1 MARYGDE
8 VTRWEVERP
17 PYMREA
23 EPLAHHAAW
32 PSQGIG
38 FVDRAEQAFNRQL
51 FREGR
56 NRKQPAPA
64 PVMAAAEIERKTG

>member
-8 VTRWEVERP
+8 VTKWEVARP

-23 EPLAHHAAW
+23 EPLAHPSVW
-32 PSQGIG
+32 PSQGVG
-38 FVDRAEQAFNRQL
+38 FVDRAEQAYNRQL

-56 NRKQPAPA
+56 NRKQPAQA
-64 PVMAAAEIERKTG
+64 PVMGAAENERKAG